1 MEACVPRPCA
11 QCSSPKVCREWT
23 EVALGFFVFCFMVA
37 VHVLLV
43 INNIKQQVNKTLFC
57 SLGNRFG

>member
-1 MEACVPRPCA
+1 MWRPVCPGLVPNAHHLRFVGSG
-11 QCSSPKVCREWT
+11 QKSLWGF
-23 EVALGFFVFCFMVA
+23 LFFVLS